1 MKYIQLKLAKSN
13 LSWVVFNPVCL
24 QVGNRGKLLL
34 AEVTF
39 DFVIA
44 GITVHLHWP
53 VGSVEREPVAGSSAV
68 AL

>member
-1 MKYIQLKLAKSN
+1 M
-13 LSWVVFNPVCL
+13 FNPVGL
-24 QVGNRGKLLL
+24 QVGNLGKLLL

-39 DFVIA
+39 DFAIA